1 MPVFLPPHCPD
12 CGRAPGQQHQD
23 WCPDDGPVEGP
34 KRAMTDKPILFSAA
48 MIRALLDGRKT
59 QTRRVLKPEPYEFR
73 GEWWITDRVSGDCQ
87 LDDWVNDRIGIGPR
101 FAIGDRLWVREAH
114 AFDGPMVRYCATD
127 DVHELRKKRPSIH
140 MPRWASRLTLT
151 VTDVRVQRVQEISE
165 ADALSEGVEHS
176 QDRSRGNV
184 IGWRDYLE
192 RGGKC
197 GTARGSFQS
206 LWNSLNAQRGYGW
219 DANPWVAVYTFSVAL
234 QNIDQVQV

>member
-1 MPVFLPPHCPD
+1 
-12 CGRAPGQQHQD
+12 
-23 WCPDDGPVEGP
+23 
-34 KRAMTDKPILFSAA
+34 MTDKPILFSAA

-59 QTRRVLKPEPYEFR
+59 QTRRV
-73 GEWWITDRVSGDCQ
+73 ITKGAA
-87 LDDWVNDRIGIGPR
+87 LDALSVFGPDFLTLPGNR
-101 FAIGDRLWVREAH
+101 DLLPINVVPGNRLWVREAWRT
-114 AFDGPMVRYCATD
+114 ADAYDDLKPSELGGEEPISFEADGSAETFGWPSPRAWGRYR
-127 DVHELRKKRPSIH
+127 HGRY

-151 VTDVRVQRVQEISE
+151 VTDVRVQRVQDISE
-165 ADALSEGVEHS
+165 TDAMAEGVEHS

-219 DANPWVAVYTFSVAL
+219 DANPWVAAYTFTVAR
-234 QNIDQVQV
+234 QNIDQVTA